1 MKTYVLVWNPA
12 KWPFDNYKQALKDIQ
27 ELGQHVRDWSC
38 VSKKIKVGDAVLL
51 KKTGKGLRG
60 IVASGTAVSEP
71 YENRHWAKNKTG
83 QSKQYITVSFDRMAD
98 YFKNK
103 ILQVDDKVDFGF
115 VPQASG
121 CVLDDVKAKI
131 LMSRFHA
138 YISAPI
144 ILPVVT
150 IHPIKKR
157 VEIGDRL
164 RFEILKRDKY
174 TCCYCGRSSSSPG
187 VELHVDH
194 LISQSDWR
202 ATYGSLSTSQTIE
215 GKLYANV
222 NDPMNLRAACS
233 DCNLGKSSKTA
244 HPPVKL

>member
-12 KWPFDNYKQALKDIQ
+12 KWPFDNYKHALKDIQ
-27 ELGQHVRDWSC
+27 EQGRFVREWSC
-38 VSKKIKVGDAVLL
+38 VSKKIKAGDAVLL

-71 YENRHWAKNKTG
+71 YENRHWGKNKTG
-83 QSKQYITVSFDRMAD
+83 QSKQYITVSFNRMAD
-98 YFKNK
+98 YFKDE

-131 LMSRFHA
+131 LMNKFHA
-138 YISAPI
+138 YITAPI
-144 ILPVVT
+144 ITPVVT
-150 IHPIKKR
+150 IRTIKKR
-157 VEIGDRL
+157 VEIGARL
-164 RFEILKRDKY
+164 RFEILKRDNS

-202 ATYGSLSTSQTIE
+202 KTYGSLLTSQTIN

>member
-38 VSKKIKVGDAVLL
+38 VSKKIKSGDAVLL

-60 IVASGTAVSEP
+60 IVASGTAKSEP

-83 QSKQYITVSFDRMAD
+83 LSKQFVRVSFDRMAD
-98 YFKNK
+98 YTQGE

-121 CVLDDVKAKI
+121 CVLDDVKAEI
-131 LMSRFHA
+131 LMSKFHA

-144 ILPVVT
+144 ITPVVT
-150 IHPIKKR
+150 IHTIKKR
-157 VEIGDRL
+157 VEISARL
-164 RFEILKRDKY
+164 RWQILDRDAHK
-174 TCCYCGRSSSSPG
+174 CWSCGKSPPE
-187 VELHVDH
+187 VKLHVDH
-194 LISQSDWR
+194 LISQADWR
-202 ATYGSLSTSQTIE
+202 ARYGSLLTSQKIE

-222 NDPMNLRAACS
+222 NDQMNLRAACS